1 VVRLTV
7 PRHLVGRLIG
17 KRGQTIKDLREQTG
31 AVIEIA
37 KDDGGVGSVTLSG
50 APGRVQEAR
59 ALIEEESAV
68 AIQRAARGR
77 AARNE
82 RAVLATERDLRIEM
96 AKRIQ
101 KAHRC
106 MHAMA
111 FLIAKLAE
119 RARHEERERSEAA
132 ASTMIQCSWRHHSIW
147 KLLTR
152 ACQSVRRVALSL
164 FCSFI
169 FFALAMVQC
178 ECMRRHPLGS
188 RTQPPRAAFGLSC
201 DCPV

>member
-1 VVRLTV
+1 MARPPLEDCFGARLVHTRTRESA
-7 PRHLVGRLIG
+7 PHRHAPPSPNDPPPPPLATAGGYRALHAR
-17 KRGQTIKDLREQTG
+17 RGTAKLRDAR
-31 AVIEIA
+31 AV
-37 KDDGGVGSVTLSG
+37 
-50 APGRVQEAR
+50 AR

-111 FLIAKLAE
+111 LLIAKLAE
-119 RARHEERERSEAA
+119 RARREERERSEAA
-132 ASTMIQCSWRHHSIW
+132 ASTMIQCSWRLHSIW
-147 KLLTR
+147 KMLTR

-169 FFALAMVQC
+169 FFALAMVQ
-178 ECMRRHPLGS
+178 
-188 RTQPPRAAFGLSC
+188 
-201 DCPV
+201 PV